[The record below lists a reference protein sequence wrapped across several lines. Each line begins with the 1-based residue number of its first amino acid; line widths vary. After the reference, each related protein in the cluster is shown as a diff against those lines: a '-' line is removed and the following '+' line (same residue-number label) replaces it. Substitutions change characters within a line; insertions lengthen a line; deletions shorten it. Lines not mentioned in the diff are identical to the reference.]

1 MKTATA
7 TGEGLSE
14 TGINA
19 RLNHKTFIDLSTK
32 TPFVKAKRNLRTVD
46 KGNQLFALLGIQDF
60 TAQTKVS
67 VHPEFVAFAFHLFGL
82 SRRLLLYIIFY
93 EMNNDNCRF
102 SIDSTLMQRFSKFSA
117 LFGEQVDDAK
127 EIQQA
132 IRNLVRKNTMILV
145 GDNHY
150 MLNPLIAG
158 GSNENKRR
166 KLIDNYSMLL
176 KNKGLDTSLDFYPRY
191 VSTM

>member
-102 SIDSTLMQRFSKFSA
+102 SIDFTLMQRFSKFSA
-117 LFGEQVDDAK
+117 LFGEQVDDEK